1 MMRRMKI
8 EVFTSSPKNSG
19 GGTGH
24 IEHDLVYEADTLEE
38 ISEMIMRDENA
49 LLEYLNT
56 GNDHGQKAFV
66 FQGFMLLKSPIVAA
80 QITEADI

>member
-8 EVFTSSPKNSG
+8 EVFTNSKG
-19 GGTGH
+19 SNGSGY

-38 ISEMIMRDENA
+38 IAKMIMKDENA

-66 FQGFMLLKSPIVAA
+66 FQGFMLLKKPILAA

>member
-8 EVFTSSPKNSG
+8 EVFTSQKIG

-24 IEHDLVYEADTLEE
+24 IEHDLVYEGDTLEE
-38 ISEMIMRDENA
+38 IAEKIMRDENA

-66 FQGFMLLKSPIVAA
+66 FQGFMLLKKPILAA

>member
-8 EVFTSSPKNSG
+8 EAYSAGRG
-19 GGTGH
+19 GVGL
-24 IEHDLVYEADTLEE
+24 ISHDLVYEAETLEE
-38 ISEMIMRDENA
+38 IAEMIMRDENA
-49 LLEYLNT
+49 LLEYFNT

-66 FQGFMLLKSPIVAA
+66 FQGFMLLKKPLVAA

>member
-1 MMRRMKI
+1 MRRI
-8 EVFTSSPKNSG
+8 PLQENQG
-19 GGTGH
+19 GVGF
-24 IEHDLVYEADTLEE
+24 ISHDLVYEADTLQE

-56 GNDHGQKAFV
+56 GKTYGQKAFV
-66 FQGFMLLKSPIVAA
+66 FQGFMLLKKPLIAA

>member
-1 MMRRMKI
+1 MMRRMKL
-8 EVFTSSPKNSG
+8 EAYTSQNRG
-19 GGTGH
+19 GGVGL
-24 IEHDLVYEADTLEE
+24 ISHDLVYEADSLEE
-38 ISEMIMRDENA
+38 IAEMIMKDENA

-66 FQGFMLLKSPIVAA
+66 FQGFMLLKKPILAA

>member
-8 EVFTSSPKNSG
+8 EVFTSQKSG
-19 GGTGH
+19 GGTAH
-24 IEHDLVYEADTLEE
+24 IEHDLVYEADTPEQ
-38 ISEMIMRDENA
+38 IAEMIMKDENA

-56 GNDHGQKAFV
+56 GNDHGKKAFV

>member
-8 EVFTSSPKNSG
+8 EVFTEQKSG

-24 IEHDLVYEADTLEE
+24 FEHDLVYEADTLEE
-38 ISEMIMRDENA
+38 IAELIMRDENA
-49 LLEYLNT
+49 LLDYFNT

-66 FQGFMLLKSPIVAA
+66 FQGFMLLKEPLLAA

>member
-8 EVFTSSPKNSG
+8 EVFTSQKIG

-24 IEHDLVYEADTLEE
+24 IEHELVYEADTLEE
-38 ISEMIMRDENA
+38 IAEMIMRDENA

-56 GNDHGQKAFV
+56 GDDHGQKAFV
-66 FQGFMLLKSPIVAA
+66 FQGFMLLKKPLVAA

>member
-8 EVFTSSPKNSG
+8 EVFTGSKNSG
-19 GGTGH
+19 GGAAH
-24 IEHDLVYEADTLEE
+24 IEHDLVYEGDTAEE
-38 ISEMIMRDENA
+38 IAEMIMRDENA

-56 GNDHGQKAFV
+56 GDDHGQKAFV
-66 FQGFMLLKSPIVAA
+66 FQGFMLLKKPILAA

>member
-1 MMRRMKI
+1 MRCSPAQKI
-8 EVFTSSPKNSG
+8 LG
-19 GGTGH
+19 GGAAH
-24 IEHDLVYEADTLEE
+24 IEHDLVYEGDTLEE
-38 ISEMIMRDENA
+38 IAEKIMRDENA

-66 FQGFMLLKSPIVAA
+66 FQGFMLLKKPILAA

>member
-1 MMRRMKI
+1 MRC
-8 EVFTSSPKNSG
+8 SPHKKVG

-24 IEHDLVYEADTLEE
+24 FEHDLVYEADTLEE
-38 ISEMIMRDENA
+38 IAELIMRDENA
-49 LLEYLNT
+49 LLDYFNT

-66 FQGFMLLKSPIVAA
+66 FQGFMLLKKPLLAA

>member
-8 EVFTSSPKNSG
+8 EAYTSQNRG
-19 GGTGH
+19 GGVGL
-24 IEHDLVYEADTLEE
+24 ISHDLVYEGDTLEE
-38 ISEMIMRDENA
+38 IAEMIMKDENA

-66 FQGFMLLKSPIVAA
+66 FQGFMLLKKPILAA

>member
-1 MMRRMKI
+1 MMRRMKN
-8 EVFTSSPKNSG
+8 EVFTGSKGS
-19 GGTGH
+19 GTGH
-24 IEHDLVYEADTLEE
+24 FEHDLVYEADTIEE
-38 ISEMIMRDENA
+38 IAEMITRDENA

>member
-8 EVFTSSPKNSG
+8 EAYTSQNRG
-19 GGTGH
+19 GGVGL
-24 IEHDLVYEADTLEE
+24 ISHDLVYEGDTLEE
-38 ISEMIMRDENA
+38 IAEMIMRDENA

-66 FQGFMLLKSPIVAA
+66 FQGFMLLKKPILAA

>member
-8 EVFTSSPKNSG
+8 EAYTSQKSG

-38 ISEMIMRDENA
+38 IADMIMRDENA
-49 LLEYLNT
+49 LLEYFNT

-66 FQGFMLLKSPIVAA
+66 FQGFMLMKKPLLAA

>member
-1 MMRRMKI
+1 MRRMKI
-8 EVFTSSPKNSG
+8 EVFTGSKNSG
-19 GGTGH
+19 GGTGY

-66 FQGFMLLKSPIVAA
+66 FQGFMLRKSAIIAA

>member
-8 EVFTSSPKNSG
+8 EVFTGSKNSG
-19 GGTGH
+19 GGAAY
-24 IEHDLVYEADTLEE
+24 IEHDLVYEGDTLEE
-38 ISEMIMRDENA
+38 IAEKIMKDENA

-66 FQGFMLLKSPIVAA
+66 FQGFMLLKKPILAA

>member
-8 EVFTSSPKNSG
+8 EAYTSQKSG
-19 GGTGH
+19 GGVGF
-24 IEHDLVYEADTLEE
+24 ISHDLVYEADTLQE
-38 ISEMIMRDENA
+38 ISEMITRDENA

-56 GNDHGQKAFV
+56 GKTHGQRAFV
-66 FQGFMLLKSPIVAA
+66 FQGFMLLKKPLIAA

>member
-1 MMRRMKI
+1 MRRTPLRK
-8 EVFTSSPKNSG
+8 VG

-24 IEHDLVYEADTLEE
+24 IEHEIVYEADTLEE
-38 ISEMIMRDENA
+38 IAEMIMKDENA
-49 LLEYLNT
+49 LLEYFNT

-66 FQGFMLLKSPIVAA
+66 FQGFMLLKKPILAA

>member
-1 MMRRMKI
+1 MRCSPAQKI
-8 EVFTSSPKNSG
+8 LG
-19 GGTGH
+19 GAAH
-24 IEHDLVYEADTLEE
+24 IEHDLVYEGDTIEE
-38 ISEMIMRDENA
+38 IAEKIMRDENA

-66 FQGFMLLKSPIVAA
+66 FQGFMLLKKPILAA

>member
-8 EVFTSSPKNSG
+8 EVFTSQKIG

-24 IEHDLVYEADTLEE
+24 IEHELVYEAETLEE
-38 ISEMIMRDENA
+38 IAEMIMRDENA

-56 GNDHGQKAFV
+56 GDDHGQKAFV
-66 FQGFMLLKSPIVAA
+66 FQGFMFLKKPILAA

>member
-8 EVFTSSPKNSG
+8 EAYTSQKSG
-19 GGTGH
+19 GVGF
-24 IEHDLVYEADTLEE
+24 ISHDLVYEADTLQE

-56 GNDHGQKAFV
+56 GKTHGQRAFV
-66 FQGFMLLKSPIVAA
+66 FQGFMLLKKPLIAA

>member
-1 MMRRMKI
+1 
-8 EVFTSSPKNSG
+8 
-19 GGTGH
+19 
-24 IEHDLVYEADTLEE
+24 
-38 ISEMIMRDENA
+38 MIMKDENA

-66 FQGFMLLKSPIVAA
+66 FQGFMLLKKPILAA